1 MTDKELIAKIIR
13 KVKNASWREIVELG
27 INAQQ
32 AQKIREGKPVR
43 FYVKTLERLRKKFEK
58 KGAA

>member
-1 MTDKELIAKIIR
+1 MTDDQLIKKIIK
-13 KVKNASWREIVELG
+13 KVKVATWREIIELG

-43 FYVKTLERLRKKFEK
+43 FYPKTLERLRKKFEK
-58 KGAA
+58 VA